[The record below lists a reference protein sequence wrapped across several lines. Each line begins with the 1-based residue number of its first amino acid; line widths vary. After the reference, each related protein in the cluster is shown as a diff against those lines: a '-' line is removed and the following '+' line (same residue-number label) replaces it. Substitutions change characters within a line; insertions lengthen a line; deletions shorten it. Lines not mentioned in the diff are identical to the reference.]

1 MRKVIDLQKGYRTID
16 LSEEVLPDVLE
27 LNGDYTWGTN
37 VRKFELNQFMAK
49 HDQMIMHFVSTETHI
64 GTHVEVP
71 LHLKKDGKSAAQM
84 PLETF
89 FGEAIVLNFDFLK
102 PQNGKGQPVLPSHLD
117 KVKPGDIV
125 LMWSNYADDERPYI
139 APETARWMVERPIKM
154 LGVTVG
160 MSVSLEHPRSSD
172 PSFADAWA
180 THKSLLDNDIPII
193 ENMDHL
199 EEVKKERV
207 YLFAFPMRVASLES
221 SWIRAVAFEP
231 LD

>member
-1 MRKVIDLQKGYRTID
+1 VIDLQKGYRIID
-16 LSEEVLPDVLE
+16 LSEEVIPDVLE

-37 VRKFELNQFMAK
+37 VRKFELTQFMAK

-102 PQNGKGQPVLPSHLD
+102 PQDGKGQPVLPSHLE
-117 KVKPGDIV
+117 KVHAGDIV
-125 LMWSNYADDERPYI
+125 LMWSNYDGDERPYI
-139 APETARWMVERPIKM
+139 APETALWLVERPIKM
-154 LGVTVG
+154 LGVTVN
-160 MSVSLEHPRSSD
+160 MSVALEDPRSPD
-172 PSFADAWA
+172 PDFADAWA
-180 THKSLLDNDIPII
+180 THKSLLGNDIPII
-193 ENMDHL
+193 ENLDHL
-199 EEVKKERV
+199 DEVKRERV
-207 YLFAFPMRVASLES
+207 YLFGFPLRVASLES